1 VWLAGSGKTPEKAKS
16 LVVCLGKRLLKRVVA
31 LKQSDFAAFHFF
43 GSGRLLTGS
52 FFRNLL
58 GLFNLTRVAA
68 VRVVA
73 REHGQ
78 DSQRQDGGEES
89 SPRTD
94 DARRKDYAAAIS
106 ALPQS

>member
-1 VWLAGSGKTPEKAKS
+1 MFPEKAKS
-16 LVVCLGKRLLKRVVA
+16 LAVAKSQRLLKRVVA
-31 LKQSDFAAFHFF
+31 CLASNCAAFRIF

-78 DSQRQDGGEES
+78 DSQRQDGGVTN
-89 SPRTD
+89 R
-94 DARRKDYAAAIS
+94 
-106 ALPQS
+106 